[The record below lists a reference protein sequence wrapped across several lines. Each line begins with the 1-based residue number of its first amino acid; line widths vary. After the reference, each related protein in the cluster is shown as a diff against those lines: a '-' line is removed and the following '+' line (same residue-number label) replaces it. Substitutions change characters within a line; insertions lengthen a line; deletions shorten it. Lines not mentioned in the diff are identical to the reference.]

1 MKVLRKMET
10 EANTLQVGDVIVLNN
25 GYTATCQQITEAGA
39 LMLLDQY
46 VAEMAMNNENSN
58 RGGWQSCDLR
68 IYLNDKGMVVE
79 LLPEELITHLGSF
92 ENGDTFRL
100 PKLGE
105 MVDKVPD
112 WAEYQD
118 AEQCPLM
125 KDRRNRIAF
134 HKDGRWDWCWC
145 MDRDTD
151 SATNFCRVDG
161 NGLASDYSAS
171 YSGGVR
177 PAFLIIQ

>member
-1 MKVLRKMET
+1 MKVLRKIET
-10 EANTLQVGDVIVLNN
+10 ETNTLQVGDVIVLNN

-46 VAEMAMNNENSN
+46 VAEMTMNNENSN

-68 IYLNDKGMVVE
+68 KF
-79 LLPEELITHLGSF
+79 LLDNIDIFIPEDLFDRLGTF
-92 ENGDTFRL
+92 VNGDNVRI
-100 PKLGE
+100 PMLGE

-118 AEQCPLM
+118 AEQWPLM

-151 SATNFCRVDG
+151 SAANFCHVHDHG
-161 NGLASDYSAS
+161 NADHRSASASD
-171 YSGGVR
+171 GVR

>member
-10 EANTLQVGDVIVLNN
+10 EANTLQIGDVIVLNN
-25 GYTATCQQITEAGA
+25 GDTATCQQITEAGA

-46 VAEMAMNNENSN
+46 VAEMAMNDENSN

-68 IYLNDKGMVVE
+68 IYLNDKGMVEE

-105 MVDKVPD
+105 MADKVPD
-112 WAEYQD
+112 WAEYKD
-118 AEQCPLM
+118 AEQWPLM

-145 MDRDTD
+145 MDRNTD
-151 SATNFCRVDG
+151 SASTFAYVDSD
-161 NGLASDYSAS
+161 GLADCHGAFYSF
-171 YSGGVR
+171 GVR

>member
-10 EANTLQVGDVIVLNN
+10 ETDVLKVGDVINLKN

-39 LMLLDQY
+39 LMLVDQY
-46 VAEMAMNNENSN
+46 VAEMAMNDENSN

-68 IYLNDKGMVVE
+68 MYLNDAGMAEE
-79 LLPEELITHLGSF
+79 LLPEELIKQLRTF
-92 ENGDTFRL
+92 ENGDAFRL

-105 MVDKVPD
+105 MVDNVPD
-112 WAEYQD
+112 WAEYKD
-118 AEQCPLM
+118 AEQWPLM

-151 SATNFCRVDG
+151 SAASFCDVHTGG
-161 NGLASDYSAS
+161 NANSYSAS
-171 YSGGVR
+171 DSNGVR
-177 PAFLIIQ
+177 PAFLII

>member
-10 EANTLQVGDVIVLNN
+10 ETNTLQVGDVIVLKD
-25 GYTATCQQITEAGA
+25 GYTATCQKLTPDGA

-46 VAEMAMNNENSN
+46 VAEKPINKERTN
-58 RGGWQSCDLR
+58 RGGWQSSDLR
-68 IYLNDKGMVVE
+68 MYLNDAGMAEE
-79 LLPEELITHLGSF
+79 LLPEELIAHLGSF

-118 AEQCPLM
+118 AEQWPLM
-125 KDRRNRIAF
+125 KDRCNRIAF

-151 SATNFCRVDG
+151 SAACFCVVTYHGDA
-161 NGLASDYSAS
+161 NGIGASL
-171 YSGGVR
+171 SGGVR

>member
-46 VAEMAMNNENSN
+46 VAEMKMNNKNSN

-68 IYLNDKGMVVE
+68 MHLNDKEMVEE
-79 LLPEELITHLGSF
+79 LLPEEPITHLGSF

-118 AEQCPLM
+118 AEQWPLM
-125 KDRRNRIAF
+125 KDKRNRIAF
-134 HKDGRWDWCWC
+134 HKDSRWDWCWC

-151 SATNFCRVDG
+151 SATGFFYVG
-161 NGLASDYSAS
+161 NGGFANNGGAS

>member
-10 EANTLQVGDVIVLNN
+10 EANTLQVGDIIVLNN

-46 VAEMAMNNENSN
+46 VAEMAMNDENSN

-68 IYLNDKGMVVE
+68 MYLNDAGMAEE
-79 LLPEELITHLGSF
+79 LLPEELITHMGTF

-118 AEQCPLM
+118 AEQWPLL

-151 SATNFCRVDG
+151 SASDFARVDSGG
-161 NGLASDYSAS
+161 NALSIGASLSR
-171 YSGGVR
+171 GVR

>member
-10 EANTLQVGDVIVLNN
+10 ETDVLKVGDVINLKN

-39 LMLLDQY
+39 LMLVDQY
-46 VAEMAMNNENSN
+46 VAEMAMNDENSN

-68 IYLNDKGMVVE
+68 MYLNDAGMAEE
-79 LLPEELITHLGSF
+79 LLPEELIKQLGTF
-92 ENGDTFRL
+92 ENGDAFRL

-105 MVDKVPD
+105 MVDNVPD
-112 WAEYQD
+112 WAEYKD
-118 AEQCPLM
+118 AEQWPLM

-151 SATNFCRVDG
+151 SASSFAYVYYY
-161 NGLASDYSAS
+161 GLATCGGAS
-171 YSGGVR
+171 NSYGVR
-177 PAFLIIQ
+177 PAFLII

>member
-10 EANTLQVGDVIVLNN
+10 EANTLQGGDVIVLNN

-46 VAEMAMNNENSN
+46 VAEMAMNNEDSN
-58 RGGWQSCDLR
+58 RGGRQSCDLR
-68 IYLNDKGMVVE
+68 IYLNDKGTVEE

-105 MVDKVPD
+105 MIDKVPD

-118 AEQCPLM
+118 VEQWPLM
-125 KDRRNRIAF
+125 KDRRNRIAY
-134 HKDGRWDWCWC
+134 HKDGKWDRCWC

-151 SATNFCRVDG
+151 SATNFCYVGYFGGAG
-161 NGLASDYSAS
+161 NVGASAS
-171 YSGGVR
+171 NGVR
-177 PAFLIIQ
+177 PAFLII

>member
-46 VAEMAMNNENSN
+46 VAEKPINKERTN
-58 RGGWQSCDLR
+58 RGGWQSSDLR
-68 IYLNDKGMVVE
+68 KFLIDNIDIFI
-79 LLPEELITHLGSF
+79 PEDLFDRLGTF
-92 ENGDTFRL
+92 VNGDNVRI
-100 PKLGE
+100 PMLGE

-118 AEQCPLM
+118 AEQWPLM

-151 SATNFCRVDG
+151 SAAGFCGVGSYGGAGYAD
-161 NGLASDYSAS
+161 ASG
-171 YSGGVR
+171 SGGVR

>member
-46 VAEMAMNNENSN
+46 VAEKPINKERTN
-58 RGGWQSCDLR
+58 RGGWQSSDLR
-68 IYLNDKGMVVE
+68 KFLIDNIDIFI
-79 LLPEELITHLGSF
+79 PEDLFDRLGTF
-92 ENGDTFRL
+92 VNGDNVRI
-100 PKLGE
+100 PMLGE

-118 AEQCPLM
+118 AEQWPLM

-145 MDRDTD
+145 MDRNTD
-151 SATNFCRVDG
+151 SATTFCIVDYYG
-161 NGLASDYSAS
+161 DADLDSAS
-171 YSGGVR
+171 TSTGVR

>member
-46 VAEMAMNNENSN
+46 VAEMAMNDENSN

-68 IYLNDKGMVVE
+68 IYLNDKGMVEE

-105 MVDKVPD
+105 MVDEVPGR
-112 WAEYQD
+112 AEYKD
-118 AEQCPLM
+118 TEQWPPM

-134 HKDGRWDWCWC
+134 HKDGRRDWCWC
-145 MDRDTD
+145 MDRDMN
-151 SATNFCRVDG
+151 SAARFCGVNG
-161 NGLASDYSAS
+161 NGLANDPSAS
-171 YSGGVR
+171 LSGGVR

>member
-46 VAEMAMNNENSN
+46 VAEKPINKERTN
-58 RGGWQSCDLR
+58 RGGWQSSDLR
-68 IYLNDKGMVVE
+68 KFLIDNIDIFI
-79 LLPEELITHLGSF
+79 PEDLFDRLGTF
-92 ENGDTFRL
+92 ENGDNVRI
-100 PKLGE
+100 PMLGE

-118 AEQCPLM
+118 AEQWPLM

-151 SATNFCRVDG
+151 SAATFCGVVNDG
-161 NGLASDYSAS
+161 VAYANSAS
-171 YSGGVR
+171 NSGGVR

>member
-1 MKVLRKMET
+1 MKVYRKAEIDT
-10 EANTLQVGDVIVLNN
+10 NVLQVGDVIVLNN

-39 LMLLDQY
+39 LMLVDQY
-46 VAEMAMNNENSN
+46 VAEMAMNDVNSN

-68 IYLNDKGMVVE
+68 IYLNDKGMVEE

-118 AEQCPLM
+118 AEQWPLM

-151 SATNFCRVDG
+151 SASYFARVDNYG
-161 NGLASDYSAS
+161 SADYGGAS
-171 YSGGVR
+171 GPLGVR

>member
-39 LMLLDQY
+39 LMLVDQY
-46 VAEMAMNNENSN
+46 VAEMAMNDENSN
-58 RGGWQSCDLR
+58 RGGWQSSDLR
-68 IYLNDKGMVVE
+68 KF
-79 LLPEELITHLGSF
+79 LLDNIDSFIPEELFPMLGSF
-92 ENGDTFRL
+92 ENGDNVRI
-100 PKLGE
+100 PMLGE

-118 AEQCPLM
+118 AEQWPLM

-151 SATNFCRVDG
+151 SATAFCTVDDSG
-161 NGLASDYSAS
+161 TADDAGAST
-171 YSGGVR
+171 SGGVR

>member
-10 EANTLQVGDVIVLNN
+10 ETNTLQVGDVIVLKD
-25 GYTATCQQITEAGA
+25 GYTATCQKLTPDGA

-46 VAEMAMNNENSN
+46 VAEKPINEESTN
-58 RGGWQSCDLR
+58 RGGWQSSDLR
-68 IYLNDKGMVVE
+68 KF
-79 LLPEELITHLGSF
+79 LLDNIDSFIPEELFPMLGSF
-92 ENGDTFRL
+92 ENGDNVRI
-100 PKLGE
+100 PMLGE
-105 MVDKVPD
+105 MVDEVPG

-118 AEQCPLM
+118 AEQWPLM

-145 MDRDTD
+145 MDRDTE
-151 SATNFCRVDG
+151 
-161 NGLASDYSAS
+161 SAS
-171 YSGGVR
+171 CFAIVTSGGNCLCDGASTSLGVR